1 MPGMLR
7 QVRSVLIAGFLAPA
21 ALLAG
26 AHALA
31 EDSYVLAL
39 TWQPGFCAERPA
51 QAECRISAAAEP
63 RFTLHGLWPQWD
75 INGDGKRDDDD
86 DFCVAGEFN
95 RRIIIGL
102 DAGNWLKLPPV
113 ALSASGRADLVQAM
127 PGATAGLDR
136 HEWWKHGSCSGLKPE
151 DYFARSIALLRA
163 VSASR
168 FTRLVVES
176 AGETIGRKPLLDAF
190 EAEFGRGS
198 ARALTLDCSREDGA
212 TALQEIRIRLNRR
225 GIGQGL
231 TAENL
236 ATSGKAAR
244 GDCAV
249 EILVPAWPN

>member
-1 MPGMLR
+1 MPDFLGK
-7 QVRSVLIAGFLAPA
+7 VRRALIAGLLLPA
-21 ALLAG
+21 SLLAG
-26 AHALA
+26 TPALA
-31 EDSYVLAL
+31 EDSYLLAL

-51 QAECRISAAAEP
+51 QAECRIAQTAEP

-75 INGDGKRDDDD
+75 INGDGRRDEDD
-86 DFCVAGEFN
+86 DFCVAGDFN

-102 DAGNWLKLPPV
+102 DAGNWLELPPV
-113 ALSASGRADLVQAM
+113 VLSQSGRADLAQAM

-136 HEWWKHGSCSGLKPE
+136 HEWWKHGSCSGLKPGE
-151 DYFARSIALLRA
+151 YFAKSIALLRA
-163 VSASR
+163 LSASR
-168 FTRLVVES
+168 FARLIVQS
-176 AGETIGRKPLLDAF
+176 AGETIGRKQLLDAF

-212 TALQEIRIRLNRR
+212 TALQEIRIRLKRR

-244 GDCAV
+244 GDCAA
-249 EILVPAWPN
+249 EILVPAFPH